1 MSINN
6 FFFSPDIG
14 GRFHTLNKDD
24 SIHLVRV
31 LRIQKGEKVFVTN
44 GKGSVFECIVTEPNP
59 KGCHLEIIH
68 QKDGDDQ
75 RNFNLSI
82 GIAPT
87 KNINRFEWF
96 LEKCT
101 EIGVDTFIPFTS
113 ENSERKVI
121 KEDRLNR
128 VITAAVKQSLKSYHP
143 KLKTLTSFK
152 DLILEPFKGQKFIA
166 YVDADLK
173 DELFDVCKPTDNTL
187 ILIGPEGDFSN
198 YEIEQA
204 KENGFIPVRLG
215 PSRLRTETA
224 GVVACH
230 IVNLVN
236 LS

>member
-14 GRFHTLNKDD
+14 GQFHTLNKDD
-24 SIHLVRV
+24 SNHLVRV
-31 LRIQKGEKVFVTN
+31 LRIQQGGKVFVSN
-44 GKGSVFECIVTEPNP
+44 GKGSVFECVVSNP
-59 KGCHLEIIH
+59 DPKCCQLEIIH
-68 QKDGDDQ
+68 KKKGDDQ
-75 RNFNLSI
+75 RNFNLNI

-101 EIGVDTFIPFTS
+101 EIGVDIFTPFIS

-121 KEDRLNR
+121 KEERLNR
-128 VITAAVKQSLKSYHP
+128 VITAAVKQSLKSLHP
-143 KLKTLTSFK
+143 ELKALTGFK
-152 DLILEPFKGQKFIA
+152 DLIHEPFSGQKFIA

-173 DELFDVCKPTDNTL
+173 DELFDVCKPTTDTL

-198 YEIEQA
+198 YEIAQA

-215 PSRLRTETA
+215 SSRLRTETA
-224 GVVACH
+224 GIAACH